1 MEQLPSQDNKIII
14 PEQELTYEYFRS
26 SGPGGQNVNK
36 VATGVRIR
44 FNIRESQSFTP
55 EEKQRIRA
63 VLKNRINDNDELL
76 IENEESRSQFQN
88 KNNAYNNL
96 IALISEALA
105 EEKERVPTKI
115 SHGEKQKRLEEK
127 KKISEKKKLRQIQP
141 EDFE

>member
-1 MEQLPSQDNKIII
+1 MEQLPSRDHKISI

-36 VATGVRIR
+36 VTTGVRIR
-44 FNIRESQSFTP
+44 FNIEQSQSFTP
-55 EEKQRIRA
+55 EEKQRIRM

-88 KNNAYNNL
+88 RNNAYNNL
-96 IALISEALA
+96 ITLISEALI

-115 SHGEKQKRLEEK
+115 PHGEKQKRLEEK
-127 KKISEKKKLRQIQP
+127 KKISEKKKLRQIKP

>member
-14 PEQELTYEYFRS
+14 PGQELTYEYFRS

-44 FNIRESQSFTP
+44 FNIEQSQSFTP

-88 KNNAYNNL
+88 RNNAYNNL
-96 IALISEALA
+96 IALISEALT

-115 SHGEKQKRLEEK
+115 PHVEKQKRLEEK
-127 KKISEKKKLRQIQP
+127 KKISEKKKLRQIKP